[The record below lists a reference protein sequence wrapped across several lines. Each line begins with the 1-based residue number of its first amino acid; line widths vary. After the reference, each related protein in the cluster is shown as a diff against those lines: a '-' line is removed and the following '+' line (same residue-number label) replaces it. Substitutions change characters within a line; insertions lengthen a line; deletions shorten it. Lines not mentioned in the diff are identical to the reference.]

1 MKENEIITPLGCG
14 RETNRLTTLS
24 SPKNPPPCRQ
34 HVPHVHLGCFFRYLV
49 SVCLRACACKASV
62 RLCAC
67 ARACARS
74 PCAKT
79 EAAPGCTAYTQTV
92 PSSNYLRAPST
103 VHGPERASPLMA
115 VFARN
120 EETRRGRGVKNN

>member
-49 SVCLRACACKASV
+49 SVCLRARAHMASV
-62 RLCAC
+62 RLRAC
-67 ARACARS
+67 VRARLHARAPLVQRRRQRQAVQPTHKPSRRQITFALRPPS
-74 PCAKT
+74 
-79 EAAPGCTAYTQTV
+79 AAL
-92 PSSNYLRAPST
+92 SEL
-103 VHGPERASPLMA
+103 LL
-115 VFARN
+115 
-120 EETRRGRGVKNN
+120 

>member
-49 SVCLRACACKASV
+49 SVCLRVRARVCKAGV
-62 RLCAC
+62 
-67 ARACARS
+67 
-74 PCAKT
+74 
-79 EAAPGCTAYTQTV
+79 AAPCVLARGHVRALLVQRRRQHQAVQPTHK
-92 PSSNYLRAPST
+92 PSRLQITFALHPPSAALS
-103 VHGPERASPLMA
+103 ERLLSWLLCL
-115 VFARN
+115 
-120 EETRRGRGVKNN
+120 K